1 MFCRER
7 RGKRASK
14 VRKRL
19 VLIALAVA
27 VASVIV
33 FGGPA
38 SAGKPGTGTL
48 REAELTGAE
57 VVPTPGDLNGSGM
70 GRFHFYPMKHKI
82 CYRVTVSGIQTATK
96 AHLHMGGVGEE
107 GSSVKLNLLPP
118 RNSARECV
126 RGLGERFIKKIAHNS
141 SSYYV
146 DVHNNEYPGGALRG
160 QLTR

>member
-1 MFCRER
+1 M
-7 RGKRASK
+7 
-14 VRKRL
+14 